1 MFRQANIGYLIIMWH
16 LCFPRVA
23 QYLTG
28 MFFDATTVEVSAGND
43 DEKVAI
49 ALLDDS
55 KGWFDFAML

>member
-1 MFRQANIGYLIIMWH
+1 
-16 LCFPRVA
+16 
-23 QYLTG
+23 